1 MTNGVGGILRKMV
14 GIQRCL
20 SGGARGSCGCP
31 KMVVGVQRMG
41 VSGGGYGFSREK
53 QLQRPVKK

>member
-14 GIQRCL
+14 GILRCL

-41 VSGGGYGFSREK
+41 VSGGGYPAS
-53 QLQRPVKK
+53 PVKNNYRDL